1 VDRGLHR
8 EQTSRQLG
16 MVDGTNIEEVAK
28 LAQKVVTTRKRNKA
42 MKEFVKAKKGALDSE
57 SRTLA
62 EAFEEFNNTT

>member
-1 VDRGLHR
+1 
-8 EQTSRQLG
+8 